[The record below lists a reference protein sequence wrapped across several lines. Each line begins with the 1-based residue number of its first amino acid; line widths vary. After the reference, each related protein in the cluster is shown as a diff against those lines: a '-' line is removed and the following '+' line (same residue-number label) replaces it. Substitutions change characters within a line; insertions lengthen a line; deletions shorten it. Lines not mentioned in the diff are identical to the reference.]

1 MSSFSPDSKSRV
13 GQGDQSLILKLS
25 VFAGFLFVLDFWYIY
40 VDVNSDVDVSVD
52 VNVDTLQ
59 EARAACFQL

>member
-13 GQGDQSLILKLS
+13 GRGDQNLIKNCLCLLA
-25 VFAGFLFVLDFWYIY
+25 FWFVLDFRYIY
-40 VDVNSDVDVSVD
+40 VDVNSDVGVSVD